1 MKLLNLVFIL
11 LTIQMA
17 RAATLEDA
25 FKSALQKNEGVRVS
39 QEHLIQAEEQLAQA
53 KSTVYPNLSL
63 NATYTKQPEVSNPQ
77 FRAFS
82 PEEQT
87 TAYLTLKQPIFQ
99 GFREFAGIR
108 QRKKIVSAQEQARI
122 ATLLQTY
129 VAVSTSYLDILAI
142 EQDLKNLGEQKDL
155 YATRIKDLQGRIKR
169 GESNSTEALTAQS
182 TEAAL
187 EAEIRIT
194 QSRLSAARENFKT
207 LTSLP
212 ADTVLA
218 DANLQSRS
226 DKTQLKA
233 LSEYISQIEKRPDI
247 ISARELVE
255 GAQEEVKFVRGGHW
269 PSLDLIGNYYVH
281 REPEEGYLSD
291 MKWDIQLKL
300 TFPLFEGGLTQSKT
314 REAASRSRER
324 ELELN
329 ALRKKA
335 EAEIASLH
343 EGLKNRVD
351 QLSALQRSS
360 ELAEK
365 NYQVIQRDFRRGL
378 SRSIDVQLAL
388 TEFRVARRGY
398 DQARF
403 AARLDWI
410 RLQIASANY
419 PASIAK
425 EL

>member
-1 MKLLNLVFIL
+1 MKLLNLVLIL
-11 LTIQMA
+11 QMA
-17 RAATLEDA
+17 QAAQAVTLEEA
-25 FKSALQKNEGVRVS
+25 FQSALQKNEGVRAS
-39 QEHLIQAEEQLAQA
+39 QEQLIQAEEQLTQA

-63 NATYTKQPEVSNPQ
+63 NATYTKQPEMSDPQ
-77 FRAFS
+77 YRAFS

-108 QRKKIVSAQEQARI
+108 QRKKVVSAQEQNRI
-122 ATLLQTY
+122 NTLLQTY

-142 EQDLKNLGEQKDL
+142 EQDLKNLEEQKNL

-169 GESNSTEALTAQS
+169 GESNSTEVLTAQAQ
-182 TEAAL
+182 EAAL
-187 EAEIRIT
+187 EAEIRMI
-194 QSRLSAARENFKT
+194 QSRLIGARENFKT

-212 ADTVLA
+212 SNTVLA
-218 DANLQSRS
+218 DTSLQNRS

-233 LSEYISQIEKRPDI
+233 LSNYISQVEKRPDI
-247 ISARELVE
+247 IRARELVE
-255 GAQEEVKFVRGGHW
+255 SAQEEVKFVRGGHW
-269 PSLDLIGNYYVH
+269 PSLDLVGNYFVH

-291 MKWDIQLKL
+291 MKWNIQLNL
-300 TFPLFEGGLTQSKT
+300 TFPIFEGGLTQSKT
-314 REAASRSRER
+314 REAASKNRER
-324 ELELN
+324 ELELS
-329 ALRKKA
+329 ALRKNA
-335 EAEIASLH
+335 EAEITSLH

-351 QLSALQRSS
+351 QLSALQRAS

-365 NYQVIQRDFRRGL
+365 NYQVLQRDFRRGL
-378 SRSIDVQLAL
+378 TRSIDVQLGL
-388 TEFRVARRGY
+388 TEFRIARRGY

-410 RLQIASANY
+410 RLQIASANF